1 MRCLLPTSKR
11 FWANSVQDGLESPE
25 VSVDHDATEAIL
37 GGVARKAALGH
48 RLVAPP
54 TGPGFARTPEQAF
67 DKVGGGQT
75 YAVYLPQG
83 GSTTLELRRSTDA
96 FQVRWYN
103 PRSGGELLQ
112 GSVSEVRAPSTG
124 VSLGLPLG
132 DIDQDWVAF
141 VNKK

>member
-1 MRCLLPTSKR
+1 MRRKPFS
-11 FWANSVQDGLESPE
+11 
-25 VSVDHDATEAIL
+25 
-37 GGVARKAALGH
+37 VARKAAPGH

-54 TGPGFARTPEQAF
+54 TDPPGLHAHPGERAF
-67 DKVGGGQT
+67 DEVGGGQT

-124 VSLGLPLG
+124 VSLGLPPG